1 MASNAIC
8 RGEQEIQST
17 EEKSGS
23 DKKDCSSLCDEIQE
37 CRFYTFHENN
47 TCRLYN
53 ACDYPYLA
61 ITTKNT
67 IYKKVVKG
75 N

>member
-1 MASNAIC
+1 MNSKSIC
-8 RGEQEIQST
+8 RGEQEIQPT
-17 EEKSGS
+17 EVKSAS
-23 DKKDCSSLCDEIQE
+23 DQKECSLLCDEIQE

-47 TCRLYN
+47 ACRLYKS
-53 ACDYPYLA
+53 CDYPYSA
-61 ITTKNT
+61 ITNKNT